1 MKLALAQF
9 NPTVGDLEGNA
20 ARILELA
27 HAAHAAGALLLVAP
41 ELALCGYPPE
51 DLALRED
58 FYAENARVLAGLIP
72 RLPADLAVVLGLPLL
87 EDDRRYNAAAVLR
100 AGRMEAIYRKQVLP
114 NHTVFDELR
123 TFMPGSTATVFDVAG
138 VKCAINICGDIW
150 EPGTAEQARD
160 AGAGLLLVLNASPFH
175 KAKQVDRYRVARER
189 IAEAGLPLIYVNM
202 VGGQDELVF
211 DGGSFAM
218 DAAGRVS
225 AQCPFF
231 TEGLYYLEM
240 REEGPRGEVQPLPGL
255 EESVYQA
262 LVLGV
267 RDYVRK
273 NGFSGVL
280 IGLSG
285 GIDSALT
292 LTIAVDALGPERV
305 EAVMMPSQYTADMS
319 REDAAELA
327 RRLGVTYRVIPI
339 KPMYD
344 SFLAAL
350 ADEFDNLPYDTTE
363 ENLQARIRGVI
374 LMALSN
380 KFGKLVLTTGNKSEM
395 AAGYATLYGDMAGG
409 FAVLKDVTKTLVY
422 QLARYRNRLSDVIP
436 ARIIER
442 APSAELR
449 PNQTDQDT
457 LPPYED
463 LDAIIERYMELDQS
477 PREIVAAGFPEEMV
491 RKVVRLIDQSEYKRR
506 QSAPGIR
513 VTKRSFG
520 KDRRYPITNRYRAP
534 F

>member
-1 MKLALAQF
+1 MKIALAQF
-9 NPTVGDLEGNA
+9 NPIVGDLEGNA
-20 ARILELA
+20 ERIAALALEAR
-27 HAAHAAGALLLVAP
+27 AAGADLLLLP

-58 FYAENARVLAGLIP
+58 FYAENARVLEALTQ
-72 RLPADLAVVLGLPLL
+72 RLPAELAVVLGYPLR
-87 EDDRRYNAAAVLR
+87 EGDRRYNAAAVLR
-100 AGRMEAIYRKQVLP
+100 GGRVEAIYRKQDLP

-123 TFMPGSTATVFDVAG
+123 TFTPGEAATVFEVG
-138 VKCAINICGDIW
+138 GLRFGLAICSDIW
-150 EPGTAEQARD
+150 VGGIVGQARA
-160 AGAGLLLVLNASPFH
+160 AGAQVLLVINASPFH
-175 KAKQVDRYRVARER
+175 KGKQADRYRVARER
-189 IAEAGLPLIYVNM
+189 IAETGLPLIYLNM

-218 DAAGRVS
+218 DASGTVT
-225 AQCPFF
+225 AQSPFF
-231 TEGLYYLEM
+231 REGLYHLQM
-240 REEGPRGEVQPLPGL
+240 QDGTPAGEVHPLPGL

-267 RDYVRK
+267 RDYVDK
-273 NGFSGVL
+273 NGFPGVL
-280 IGLSG
+280 VGLSG

-292 LTIAVDALGPERV
+292 LVIAVDALGPERV

-327 RRLGVTYRVIPI
+327 RRLGVTYRVISI
-339 KPMYD
+339 KPMFD

-350 ADEFDNLPYDTTE
+350 ADAFDNLPYDTTE

-409 FAVLKDVTKTLVY
+409 FAVLKDVAKTLVY
-422 QLARYRNRLSDVIP
+422 QLACYRNHQQAVIP
-436 ARIIER
+436 TRIIVR

-449 PNQTDQDT
+449 PNQTDQDS

-463 LDAIIERYMELDQS
+463 LDAIMERYMELDQS

-513 VTKRSFG
+513 VTRRGFG
-520 KDRRYPITNRYRAP
+520 KDRRYPVTNRYRAP

>member
-1 MKLALAQF
+1 MKIALAQF
-9 NPTVGDLEGNA
+9 NPIVGDLDGNA
-20 ARILELA
+20 GRIAAWARE
-27 HAAHAAGALLLVAP
+27 AHAAGAELMLLP

-58 FYAENARVLAGLIP
+58 FYAENARVLTDLMA
-72 RLPADLAVVLGLPLL
+72 RLPPELTVVLGFPLL
-87 EDDRRYNAAAVLR
+87 EQACRYNAALVLR
-100 AGRMEAIYRKQVLP
+100 AGRIEAIHRKQDLP

-123 TFMPGSTATVFDVAG
+123 TFSRGHSATVFELG
-138 VKCAINICGDIW
+138 GLRFGLNICSDIW
-150 EPGTAEQARD
+150 VADYAAQARA
-160 AGAGLLLVLNASPFH
+160 AGAQVLLVINASPFH
-175 KAKQVDRYRVARER
+175 KGKQADRYRVAQARV
-189 IAEAGLPLIYVNM
+189 AETGLPLVYVNM

-218 DAAGRVS
+218 DAQGIVT
-225 AQCPFF
+225 AQSRFF
-231 TEGLYYLEM
+231 WEGLDYIEL
-240 REEGPRGEVQPLPGL
+240 RDAVPHGECHSLPGL

-267 RDYVRK
+267 RDYVEK
-273 NGFSGVL
+273 NGFPGVL
-280 IGLSG
+280 VGLSG

-292 LTIAVDALGPERV
+292 LVIAVDALGPERV

-327 RRLGVTYRVIPI
+327 RKLGVTYRIIAI
-339 KPMYD
+339 KPMFD
-344 SFLAAL
+344 SFLVAL
-350 ADEFDNLPYDTTE
+350 ADAFDNLPYDSTE

-409 FAVLKDVTKTLVY
+409 FAVLKDVAKTLVY
-422 QLARYRNRLSDVIP
+422 LLACYRNHQQAVIP
-436 ARIIER
+436 TRVIVR

-449 PNQTDQDT
+449 PNQTDQDS
-457 LPPYED
+457 LPPYEE
-463 LDAIIERYMELDQS
+463 LDAIMERYMELDQS

-491 RKVVRLIDQSEYKRR
+491 RKVVRLIDRSEYKRR

-513 VTKRSFG
+513 VTRRGFG
-520 KDRRYPITNRYRAP
+520 KDRRYPVTNRYQAP

>member
-1 MKLALAQF
+1 MKIALAQF
-9 NPTVGDLEGNA
+9 NPIVGDLEGNA
-20 ARILELA
+20 ERIAVLADEAR
-27 HAAHAAGALLLVAP
+27 AAGADLLVLP

-58 FYAENARVLAGLIP
+58 FYAENARVLAGLTP

-87 EDDRRYNAAAVLR
+87 EGDRRYNAAVVLR
-100 AGRMEAIYRKQVLP
+100 GGRVEAVYRKQNLP

-123 TFMPGSTATVFDVAG
+123 TFRPGDSATVFEVGG
-138 VKCAINICGDIW
+138 VRFGLNICSDIW
-150 EPGTAEQARD
+150 VPGIAGQARD
-160 AGAGLLLVLNASPFH
+160 AGAQVLLVINASPFH
-175 KAKQVDRYRVARER
+175 KAKQLDRYRVARER
-189 IAEAGLPLIYVNM
+189 IAETGLPLIYANM

-218 DAAGRVS
+218 DAAGTVT

-231 TEGLYYLEM
+231 SEGLYFVELS
-240 REEGPRGEVQPLPGL
+240 EGVPRGEVQPLPGL

-267 RDYVRK
+267 RDYVDK
-273 NGFSGVL
+273 NGFPGVL

-292 LTIAVDALGPERV
+292 LVIAVDALGPERV

-327 RRLGVTYRVIPI
+327 RRLGVTYRVISI
-339 KPMYD
+339 KPMFD

-350 ADEFDNLPYDTTE
+350 ADAFDNLPYDTTE
-363 ENLQARIRGVI
+363 ENLQARIRGMI

-409 FAVLKDVTKTLVY
+409 FAVLKDVAKTLVY
-422 QLARYRNRLSDVIP
+422 KLACYRNHRQAVIP
-436 ARIIER
+436 TRIIVR
-442 APSAELR
+442 APSAELKA
-449 PNQTDQDT
+449 NQTDQDS

-463 LDAIIERYMELDQS
+463 LDAIMERYMELDQS
-477 PREIVAAGFPEEMV
+477 PREIVAAGFPEAMV
-491 RKVVRLIDQSEYKRR
+491 RKVVQLIDRSEYKRR

-513 VTKRSFG
+513 VTKRGFG
-520 KDRRYPITNRYRAP
+520 KDRRYPVTNRYRAP

>member
-9 NPTVGDLEGNA
+9 NPIVGDLEGNA
-20 ARILELA
+20 RRIHELA
-27 HAAHAAGALLLVAP
+27 GQAHAAGAELLLLP

-58 FYAENARVLAGLIP
+58 FYAENARLLDWLTA
-72 RLPADLAVVLGLPLL
+72 RLPPDLTVVLGFPLL
-87 EDDRRYNAAAVLR
+87 EADRRYNAAAVLSG
-100 AGRMEAIYRKQVLP
+100 GRITAIYRKQDLP

-123 TFMPGSTATVFDVAG
+123 TFVPGQTATVFEAG
-138 VKCAINICGDIW
+138 GVRFGINICSDIW
-150 EPGTAEQARD
+150 VPGIATQAKA
-160 AGAGLLLVLNASPFH
+160 AGAEVLLVINASPFH
-175 KAKQVDRYRVARER
+175 KGKQEERYQVARAR
-189 IAEAGLPLIYVNM
+189 IAETGLPLVYVNM

-218 DAAGRVS
+218 DARGCLT
-225 AQCPFF
+225 AQLPFF
-231 TEGLYYLEM
+231 QEGLFYLELAD
-240 REEGPRGEVQPLPGL
+240 GVASGEIHPVPGL
-255 EESVYQA
+255 EESVYRA

-267 RDYVRK
+267 RDYVDK
-273 NGFSGVL
+273 NGFPGVL

-292 LTIAVDALGPERV
+292 LVIAVDALGPERV

-319 REDAAELA
+319 QEDAAELA
-327 RRLGVTYRVIPI
+327 RRLGVTYRVISI
-339 KPMYD
+339 KPMFD

-395 AAGYATLYGDMAGG
+395 AVGYATLYGDMAGG
-409 FAVLKDVTKTLVY
+409 FAVLKDVAKTMVY
-422 QLARYRNRLSDVIP
+422 SLARHRNKVGADIP
-436 ARIIER
+436 GRIFDR
-442 APSAELR
+442 PPSAELR
-449 PNQTDQDT
+449 PNQTDQDS
-457 LPPYED
+457 LPPYQE
-463 LDAIIERYMELDQS
+463 LDAIMERYMELDQS

-506 QSAPGIR
+506 QAAPGIR
-513 VTKRSFG
+513 VTKRAFG
-520 KDRRYPITNRYRAP
+520 KDRRYPVTNRYQAP